1 MTAPR
6 ELVRPDALLNQPPPV
21 TPPVP
26 GELPDDLPPQANPEA
41 EGSTAELRSGK
52 TVALI
57 AHDGKKDEMIR
68 FARDH
73 RDVLS
78 RYELVATGT
87 TGRRIAEATNLPVTR
102 LLSGPLGGDA
112 QIAAQVAEGKIE
124 AVFFFIDPLGKHPHD
139 PDINTL
145 LRICNV
151 HNVPLA
157 TNAATAAF
165 IISMKAL

>member
-1 MTAPR
+1 MSQSR
-6 ELVRPDALLNQPPPV
+6 
-21 TPPVP
+21 
-26 GELPDDLPPQANPEA
+26 
-41 EGSTAELRSGK
+41 K

-57 AHDGKKDEMIR
+57 AHDNKKDDMIA
-68 FARDH
+68 FAREN

-78 RYELVATGT
+78 RYHLIGTGT
-87 TGRRIAEATNLPVTR
+87 TGRLLNEKAGLDVERM
-102 LLSGPLGGDA
+102 LSGPIGGDA
-112 QIAAQVAEGKIE
+112 QIAAQVAEGKVA

-157 TNAATAAF
+157 TNAATAEY
-165 IISMKAL
+165 IISTKAL